1 MQRNS
6 RGWGLVAAALFIVVA
21 ARAGSAAAAAV
32 TVYSERRHYWSGHAF
47 EAFTRQTGITVEIV
61 KGDPPQMLERLKAEG
76 DQTQADVFM
85 TNDAG
90 NLWEAARAGLLAPIK
105 SSVLN
110 ANVPVHLRDPE
121 HRWFALSVRARTIMY
136 STQRVKPSELSTYG
150 ALGDPKW
157 KNRLCF
163 RSSSASPYNTSMLAT
178 WIKRY
183 GEARVERIVRSW
195 VANSPVYVDNDTDVL
210 KAISA
215 GQCDVGIAL
224 TYYLGRLIVT
234 DPSFPVAPFWP
245 DQEGAGVSVNVAG
258 AGVTARAKNRANAI
272 RLLEFLSSAEA
283 QNSFVDANVEYP
295 VNPKVKPHPVLQ
307 QWGPFKADD
316 TPATAA
322 GELRAVAIELAS
334 RSGYK

>member
-1 MQRNS
+1 MR
-6 RGWGLVAAALFIVVA
+6 RKLPPGFIAAALFILVA
-21 ARAGSAAAAAV
+21 TWVGAAAAAEV
-32 TVYSERRHYWSGHAF
+32 TVYSERRHYWSGPAF

-76 DQTQADVFM
+76 DRTQADVFM

-90 NLWEAARAGLLAPIK
+90 NLWEAARAGLLAPIE
-105 SSVLN
+105 SSIL
-110 ANVPVHLRDPE
+110 AASVPAHLRDPE
-121 HRWFALSVRARTIMY
+121 HRWFTLAVRPRTILY
-136 STQRVKPSELSTYG
+136 STQRVKPSELSTYE

-163 RSSSASPYNTSMLAT
+163 RSSSASPYNTSMLAA

-183 GEARVERIVRSW
+183 GEPRVERIVKSW
-195 VANSPVYVDNDTDVL
+195 VANNPVYVDNDTDVL

-215 GQCDVGIAL
+215 GQCDVGITL

-283 QNSFVDANVEYP
+283 QNSFVDANLEYP
-295 VNPKVKPHPVLQ
+295 VNPTVKPHPILQ

-316 TPATAA
+316 TAVTAA
-322 GELRAVAIELAS
+322 GEFRAAAIELAS
-334 RSGYK
+334 RAGYK